1 MKRFI
6 IMFPFI
12 IPFDIACLL
21 LLTIVTIIGSIRDKK
36 KQEGRKQAQDI
47 RMGLLLLTGE
57 DIIP

>member
-1 MKRFI
+1 
-6 IMFPFI
+6 MFPFI

-21 LLTIVTIIGSIRDKK
+21 LLTIVTIKGSLRDKK

-47 RMGLLLLTGE
+47 RMGLLLLIGE